1 MKYTKLETVSLKNNP
16 ELNESW
22 VQNIIAE
29 DPGIL
34 GLGEVIL
41 RDKERI
47 QPRAGR
53 LDILLQDPDSSK
65 RYEVE
70 VQLGPVDESH
80 IIRTIEYWD
89 IERKRYPQYEHC
101 AVIIAENITSRFLNV
116 LGLFNGMIPLVAI
129 QMTAIKTESGV
140 GLNFTKVLDEVALG
154 MPDEDEE
161 INEPT
166 DRNYWETKRSN
177 KKIVS
182 LADRILAIV
191 KEFDPN
197 LELKYNKHYVGLASS
212 GVANNFMT
220 CVPKKKFIG
229 LSIKIPKSEDIT
241 LKLEDSELNLLEY
254 SRWGAYRLNLK
265 EKELEENMA
274 LITELLQM
282 AYDHRTKG

>member
-1 MKYTKLETVSLKNNP
+1 
-16 ELNESW
+16 
-22 VQNIIAE
+22 
-29 DPGIL
+29 
-34 GLGEVIL
+34 
-41 RDKERI
+41 
-47 QPRAGR
+47 
-53 LDILLQDPDSSK
+53 
-65 RYEVE
+65 
-70 VQLGPVDESH
+70 
-80 IIRTIEYWD
+80 
-89 IERKRYPQYEHC
+89 
-101 AVIIAENITSRFLNV
+101 
-116 LGLFNGMIPLVAI
+116 MIPLVAI